1 MEIGV
6 SARRRSVL
14 ALFITLGLVALS
26 CSDRESPTSPTSR
39 SAGLAAISGTLLAT
53 SDATAGR
60 GGAAA
65 GEPVASV
72 TVRAVSTGQTT
83 QTDAA
88 GRFTLTGLAPGSI
101 ALQFSGPGI
110 QAYATVAVS
119 PGATAKVTVTVS
131 RGRSTVNVSPR
142 SDGTEGAV
150 MSITAPKFMLTNP
163 RGTFT
168 IATDSNTQ
176 FRKGGATAGFG
187 DLKLGQQVEVDGS
200 SQPDGSIL
208 AARVQIENPEQEITK
223 TPTPTVTGTPPTA
236 TPTRTPRP
244 DDFDE
249 VTKTRTPTV
258 TGTPPT
264 ATPTRTPEVED
275 EATKTRTPTVTGTP
289 PTATPTRTPEV
300 EDEVTKTRTPTV
312 TGTPPTATPTRT
324 PEVEDGDRTK
334 TPSPTVTGTPPSPT
348 PTRTPEPED
357 GDLRARASRS

>member
-6 SARRRSVL
+6 SARRRSALV
-14 ALFITLGLVALS
+14 LFITVGFVALS

-39 SAGLAAISGTLLAT
+39 SASMATISGTLLAA
-53 SDATAGR
+53 SDAAAGR

-65 GEPVASV
+65 GEPLANV

-88 GRFTLTGLAPGSI
+88 GRFTLTGLAPGSVT
-101 ALQFSGPGI
+101 LQFSGPGV
-110 QAYATVAVS
+110 QASATVAVS
-119 PGATAKVTVTVS
+119 AGATAKVTVTVS

-142 SDGTEGAV
+142 SDGTEGTV
-150 MSITAPKFMLTNP
+150 SKISAPSFMLMNP
-163 RGTFT
+163 GGTFT
-168 IATDSNTQ
+168 VMTDSNTQ
-176 FRKGGATAGFG
+176 FRMGGAMVGFG
-187 DLKLGQQVEVDGS
+187 ALALGQKVEVEGS
-200 SQPDGSIL
+200 PQPDGSIL
-208 AARVQIENPEQEITK
+208 AARVQIENPEQEEVTR

-236 TPTRTPRP
+236 TATRTPRP

-275 EATKTRTPTVTGTP
+275 NDRTKTPSPTVTGTP

-300 EDEVTKTRTPTV
+300 EDN
-312 TGTPPTATPTRT
+312 
-324 PEVEDGDRTK
+324 DRTK
-334 TPSPTVTGTPPSPT
+334 TPTVTGTPPSPT
-348 PTRTPEPED
+348 ATRTPEPED
-357 GDLRARASRS
+357 GDLRARPSRS